1 MHSVAAAKEWRA
13 KRPRGGI
20 ASAGDARDV
29 SCSTPEPVSSNRPTA
44 AATAAPPAFAPA
56 ASGTPLQG
64 SIPSNRVF
72 CKVHTSDSDLAGYLN
87 ASLNDITAK
96 RRLIVLN
103 DGSTY
108 EGPCNLEGKFHG
120 RGKLLF
126 ICGDTYVGEFSN
138 GLKNGNG
145 TYVYSNQSYYN
156 GNWRNGVKHG
166 KGISV
171 YKVFGGNEDYTWF
184 AGDVYDGEFVD
195 NVRHGACEYTWF
207 NGEKLRCVWSNGK
220 CPEWSQKTAEIFASM
235 DRSASTDKPVADK
248 PVAPAAPAVKA
259 EQPSPSSQASASPP
273 PAQQSPSASSQSST
287 SPPTSPPPA
296 RRPPGIYNRSPPPS
310 PKRSAPRT
318 PTRPASERAP
328 SKAAR
333 AVDANGWYVPH
344 RSHFI
349 VDFVISFC

>member
-29 SCSTPEPVSSNRPTA
+29 SCSTPEPVASNRPTA
-44 AATAAPPAFAPA
+44 AAAAPPVFAPA

-64 SIPSNRVF
+64 CTPSNRVL
-72 CKVHTSDSDLAGYLN
+72 CKVHTSDSALAGYLN
-87 ASLNDITAK
+87 ASLNDATAK

-108 EGPCNLEGKFHG
+108 EGLCNLEGKFHG

-138 GLKNGNG
+138 GLKNGYG
-145 TYVYSNQSYYN
+145 TYVYANQSFYN

-220 CPEWSQKTAEIFASM
+220 CPEWSQKTAEIFASI
-235 DRSASTDKPVADK
+235 DRSSSTYVADK
-248 PVAPAAPAVKA
+248 PVAPAACAVKA
-259 EQPSPSSQASASPP
+259 EQPSLSSQPSSLPP
-273 PAQQSPSASSQSST
+273 PAEQSPSASSQSST

-296 RRPPGIYNRSPPPS
+296 RRPPGIYNRTPPPS

-318 PTRPASERAP
+318 PTQPASERAR
-328 SKAAR
+328 SKATR
-333 AVDANGWYVPH
+333 ALDANGWYDAH
-344 RSHFI
+344 WLRSLLI
-349 VDFVISFC
+349 V